1 MKRTNKAELKVIQ
14 NVANTQM
21 TVDDMKYL
29 FDHQEEFSDEVI
41 DVSIEKTGKATFDGV
56 VHEWKVVRVLGIY
69 FEITKV
75 GQEYYAK
82 VVKPTIFFD
91 EIKEEV
97 RNED

>member
-1 MKRTNKAELKVIQ
+1 MKRTNKEELKVIQ
-14 NVANTQM
+14 SVANAQM

-41 DVSIEKTGKATFDGV
+41 DVSIEKTGKATFDGI

-75 GQEYYAK
+75 EQEYKAK
-82 VVKPTIFFD
+82 VVKPTIYFD
-91 EIKEEV
+91 EVMEGV
-97 RNED
+97 SNED